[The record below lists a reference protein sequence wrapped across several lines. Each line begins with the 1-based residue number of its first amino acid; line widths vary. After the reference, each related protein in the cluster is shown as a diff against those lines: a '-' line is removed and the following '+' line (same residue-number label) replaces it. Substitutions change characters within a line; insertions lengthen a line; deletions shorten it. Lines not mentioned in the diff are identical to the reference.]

1 MSFVIGGKIMYGT
14 APLKAGDRRPTFE
27 EAVEKKQV
35 RWWGAERIPSL
46 EAKKKIQVK
55 KAREKL
61 EKTAEEAVKPEAE
74 RKVAIS
80 FTKYARD
87 KTDKQIQSL
96 RDSYGGMELLEVH
109 GDLDD
114 EAMASLLESKKLM
127 AKRIRT
133 LVKLRN
139 EQERL
144 WIAAGSPAPVKRGG
158 VRAAPVVVPVA
169 APVLVAPKRVPMAKR
184 VPGTRTP
191 GDVVEGEK
199 ASMADRIK
207 IAKEILKLTDRI
219 GFGETMLEVNNPP
232 AAEAKKIREVIQK
245 SKERIAEL
253 KKLQIATGGPVKV
266 DDY

>member
-1 MSFVIGGKIMYGT
+1 MYRLYINMSFVIGGKIMYGT
-14 APLKAGDRRPTFE
+14 APLKPGDRRPTFE

-35 RWWGAERIPSL
+35 RWWGAERIPSM

-87 KTDKQIQSL
+87 KTDKEIETL
-96 RDSYGGMELLEVH
+96 RSSYGGMELLEIH
-109 GDLDD
+109 GDMDD
-114 EAMASLLESKKLM
+114 EMLKNLKESKKMM
-127 AKRIRT
+127 ASRIRA
-133 LVKLRN
+133 LSKLRA

-144 WIAAGSPAPVKRGG
+144 WIAAGSPAPVKR
-158 VRAAPVVVPVA
+158 VKAVPVPVV
-169 APVLVAPKRVPMAKR
+169 APVLVAPKRIPVPK
-184 VPGTRTP
+184 
-191 GDVVEGEK
+191 K
-199 ASMADRIK
+199 AVSMADRIK
-207 IAKEILKLTDRI
+207 IAKEIMKLTDRV

-232 AAEAKKIREVIQK
+232 ESKAKKIREVIQK

-253 KKLQIATGGPVKV
+253 KKEQKATGGPVVV